1 MLMGHSMG
9 GDVSRGY
16 ITSELVVESLRPIAN
31 SVAEKYGKILN
42 LEAK

>member
-16 ITSELVVESLRPIAN
+16 ITSSLVVESLRPVTNA
-31 SVAEKYGKILN
+31 VAEHYLGIVS
-42 LEAK
+42 LE